1 MEFLSHRA
9 ENVAARV
16 GEITG
21 GSGVGRIAEVALGR
35 NLALDNEVLAQMGTI
50 AASDAEPEPRLPF
63 WPLLFKNA
71 TIRLVGSDDLPEEAE
86 RRAAEDI
93 EATLAAGVLRPRVGE
108 RFPLERIAEAHE
120 AVEGGRS
127 DGRVVVEVG

>member
-1 MEFLSHRA
+1 
-9 ENVAARV
+9 
-16 GEITG
+16 
-21 GSGVGRIAEVALGR
+21 
-35 NLALDNEVLAQMGTI
+35 MGTM
-50 AASDAEPEPRLPF
+50 AAYASDAEPELRLPF

-93 EATLAAGVLRPRVGE
+93 ASCLEAGVLRPRIGA
-108 RFPLERIAEAHE
+108 RFSLERIAEAHE
-120 AVEGGRS
+120 AEEEGGRS

>member
-1 MEFLSHRA
+1 M
-9 ENVAARV
+9 
-16 GEITG
+16 
-21 GSGVGRIAEVALGR
+21 EVAFGR
-35 NLALDNEVLAQMGTI
+35 NLALDTEVIALGGTI
-50 AASDAEPEPRLPF
+50 AAYASDAEPEPRLPF
-63 WPLLFKNA
+63 WEMLFKNL

-93 EATLAAGVLRPRVGE
+93 QATLAAGVLRPHIGM

-127 DGRVVVEVG
+127 GGRVVVDVG